1 MSNGYMSPG
10 TPPDRAPDATR
21 TRPRILLADD
31 HPELLVEIGRRLA
44 AEFDVVCSVR
54 EGFALVQCASELR
67 PDVVVSDI
75 NMPGLTGIEASRQIL
90 QDGLSKSA
98 ILLTIHDEPELVR
111 NALKASIRGYVLKVD
126 AGEELVS
133 AVKMVLIGR
142 TYLSRSVLKKWTV

>member
-1 MSNGYMSPG
+1 MSPG

-44 AEFDVVCSVR
+44 AEFDLVCSVR
-54 EGFALVQCASELR
+54 EGIALVQCASALR
-67 PDVVVSDI
+67 PDVVVSDL
-75 NMPGLTGIEASRQIL
+75 NMPGLTGIAASRRIL
-90 QDGLSKSA
+90 QEGLSKNA

-111 NALKASIRGYVLKVD
+111 SALKAGIRGYVLKVD

-133 AVKMVLIGR
+133 AVKMVLIGH